1 MSAANGSTPGR
12 SWAAPPPGAIHL
24 VPLGGVGEI
33 GKNMWCVR
41 SGDDIVVLDC
51 GFAFPTEDMPGVD
64 YVLPDYAYLEAH
76 AAMVRGIF
84 VTHGHEDHIGGLPF
98 LLKRVPAPVFATPLT
113 ASLIE
118 GKLAEHGLLNKV
130 PLLRLGVR
138 DPIPAGGL
146 TIEFVRVSH
155 SIPDSVAIVVRTPIG
170 PLLYSG
176 DFKFDPT
183 PIDGQRADYARLT
196 ALGEEGLLLLMSDST
211 NVTRP
216 GFTPSEAAVGPALDA
231 QFARAEGRIIVATF
245 ASNIHRVQQV
255 LDAAARHGRKVAF
268 TGRSML
274 NVSQRAHALD
284 YLRWEEGLV
293 IDIEAVNDLA
303 PQEVAILT
311 TGSQGEPM
319 AALSRIASSEHRGV
333 RVQEGD
339 TFLIS
344 AIPIPGNERA
354 VGRIIN
360 QLFEKGAKVLYDSSR
375 QGTHVSG
382 HASEEELKLMLA
394 FTKPRFFVPMHGE
407 MRHLVRHAELAK
419 TMGVDP
425 GRVNVLGNGDVLEIT
440 PEAATLVDKVPSGPV
455 LVDGELLWDVGKSL
469 LRERQR
475 LAQDGMVT
483 TVVSL
488 GPDGALLAGPDMVTR
503 GFMHTHDGQSAEL
516 ILDEGK
522 RRVVE
527 VLDMAREKGVTDLA
541 KIEKWI
547 IESLSRFFT
556 ERTRRK
562 PIQLVVFQR
571 PGGTAVVA
579 EADPASL

>member
-1 MSAANGSTPGR
+1 MSRREGQPNGR
-12 SWAAPPPGAIHL
+12 QWAAPPPGAIHV

-76 AAMVRGIF
+76 APMVRGVF

-118 GKLAEHGLLNKV
+118 GKLAEHNLLGKV

-146 TIEFVRVSH
+146 TVEFLRVSH

-170 PLLYSG
+170 AVLYSG
-176 DFKFDPT
+176 DYKFDPT
-183 PIDGQRADYARLT
+183 PIDGQRTDYARLT
-196 ALGEEGLLLLMSDST
+196 ALGEEGLLLLLSDST
-211 NVTRP
+211 NATKP

-231 QFARAEGRIIVATF
+231 QFAQAKGRIIVATF

-255 LDAAARHGRKVAF
+255 IDAATRHGRKVAF

-284 YLRWEEGLV
+284 YLRWEDGQV
-293 IDIEAVNDLA
+293 IDIEDVNHLE
-303 PQEVAILT
+303 PHEVAILT

-319 AALSRIASSEHRGV
+319 AALARIASSEHRGV
-333 RVQEGD
+333 RVQEDD
-339 TFLIS
+339 TFLLS

-360 QLFEKGAKVLYDSSR
+360 QLFEKGANVVYDSTR

-382 HASEEELKLMLA
+382 HASEEEIKLMLA
-394 FTKPRFFVPMHGE
+394 FTKPRFFVPIHGE

-419 TMGVDP
+419 KMGVDP
-425 GRVNVLGNGDVLEIT
+425 GRVNVLANGDVLEIT
-440 PEAATLVDKVPSGPV
+440 PETATVVDKVPAGPV
-455 LVDGELLWDVGKSL
+455 LVDGEVLWDVGKSL

-488 GPDGALLAGPDMVTR
+488 GPDGTIVAGPDMVTR
-503 GFMHTHDGQSAEL
+503 GFMHMHDGQSAD
-516 ILDEGK
+516 IIMDEGK

-527 VLDMAREKGVTDLA
+527 VLDSAREKGVTDLV

-547 IESLSRFFT
+547 IESLSRYFS

-571 PGGTAVVA
+571 PGSPAVVA
-579 EADPASL
+579 DG